1 MLPKKWELIGKFTE
15 VNWSHK
21 NLVVMQDENKIL
33 YFKGGLVYIYVYTTK
48 SYVKQFCQLPH
59 SHFTLKMEIF
69 FFKEPSHRFSSAR
82 HQMVSLWIL
91 CPKNEVRQ
99 GVTFHDRKDD
109 TDFGDI
115 YWIFI
120 IGKWMTVCKLWFEN
134 QMVCVRV
141 CTRFILR

>member
-1 MLPKKWELIGKFTE
+1 MLPKKWELIEKFTE

-33 YFKGGLVYIYVYTTK
+33 YFKGGLVHTHTHTHTHTHIYIHTAK

-59 SHFTLKMEIF
+59 SHFTLKMEIY
-69 FFKEPSHRFSSAR
+69 FFKEPSHRFSPAR

-120 IGKWMTVCKLWFEN
+120 IGEYCSVQCSDCTK
-134 QMVCVRV
+134 MV
-141 CTRFILR
+141 